1 MIKWESVALGL
12 PLPLVFGSMTVLL
25 SSSFKSIRVLWEW
38 DSPNE
43 FKEVS
48 EDFGVFVVEM
58 DEKADKEFDEESVDV
73 GFLSLIVSFSF
84 SSLVVDSSNFVGL
97 LLLGWLPCDRT
108 VCESILVVEFVSSL
122 VRWSSLLVLICS
134 LLWFG
139 LPGEGISS
147 EEDRSSKYARFEE
160 VKGAVLKDFG
170 PK

>member
-73 GFLSLIVSFSF
+73 GFLSLIVSFS
-84 SSLVVDSSNFVGL
+84 SLVVDSSNFVGL

-108 VCESILVVEFVSSL
+108 VCE
-122 VRWSSLLVLICS
+122 
-134 LLWFG
+134 
-139 LPGEGISS
+139 
-147 EEDRSSKYARFEE
+147 
-160 VKGAVLKDFG
+160 
-170 PK
+170 